1 MRFDKVL
8 WGRRSHLFWAGDVG
22 MTRSFLVKSKIANG
36 QRHDRSEI
44 TAHHLGGLDDA
55 KNFERAFEKAFKS
68 AVDDLAN
75 RKRLGG
81 RRTDGSGS
89 PRAY

>member
-1 MRFDKVL
+1 VVEFFG
-8 WGRRSHLFWAGDVG
+8 GRRSHLFWAGDVG

-44 TAHHLGGLDDA
+44 MAHQLGGLDDA

-75 RKRLGG
+75 RKRPG

>member
-1 MRFDKVL
+1 
-8 WGRRSHLFWAGDVG
+8 
-22 MTRSFLVKSKIANG
+22 MTRSFLIKSKIANG
-36 QRHDRSEI
+36 QRQDRSEI
-44 TAHHLGGLDDA
+44 MSHHLGGLDDA

-75 RKRLGG
+75 RKRLGS